1 MTRPILSANSIAKR
15 LDRYPPRRWP
25 GRHWVARCG
34 VVLLMADHDSQGR
47 PMPPALLMM
56 QRAER
61 PGDPWSGHVSFPG
74 GRVDASD
81 ASTRAAALRELQ
93 EETGFD
99 PSLGLE
105 PIGRLSDRLTREH
118 GRRRPMVISPYVY
131 RTRCAVELQ
140 PGPEAAALWW
150 VPLSQLMS
158 PLRRKRM
165 TWRLAHVPI
174 RLACIDLDHAR
185 LWGLSLMMS
194 DELLRAAGLV
204 GPSALSQVWGPCR

>member
-1 MTRPILSANSIAKR
+1 MTRPPLSIDAIANR
-15 LDRYPPRRWP
+15 LSLYKPLRLP

-34 VVLLMADHDSQGR
+34 VVLLVADHDSQGR
-47 PMPPALLMM
+47 PMAPAILMM

-99 PSLGLE
+99 ASLGLE

-118 GRRRPMVISPYVY
+118 GRPRPMVISPYVY
-131 RTRCAVELQ
+131 RTRRAVDMQ

-150 VPLSQLMS
+150 VPLSQLLS
-158 PLRRKRM
+158 PARRNRI
-165 TWRLAHVPI
+165 TWRVARVPL
-174 RLACIDLDHAR
+174 RLACIDLDNAR

-204 GPSALSQVWGPCR
+204 RPE